1 MFDRFRRLC
10 LAAHIRFALKATVV
24 LRCRDLTRWA
34 RTRHRLT
41 GWCACAARGH
51 AGATPLSSVMNSH
64 PSSRI
69 RISCY
74 RLAAGRSPTGIMMCA
89 YGVPFHMT

>member
-1 MFDRFRRLC
+1 MSENPGQSG
-10 LAAHIRFALKATVV
+10 HALPGLERPVCAKAQNPTS
-24 LRCRDLTRWA
+24 A
-34 RTRHRLT
+34 HRLLRVR
-41 GWCACAARGH
+41 ARGH
-51 AGATPLSSVMNSH
+51 AAATPLSSVMNSP

-74 RLAAGRSPTGIMMCA
+74 RLAAGRSPTGTMMCA